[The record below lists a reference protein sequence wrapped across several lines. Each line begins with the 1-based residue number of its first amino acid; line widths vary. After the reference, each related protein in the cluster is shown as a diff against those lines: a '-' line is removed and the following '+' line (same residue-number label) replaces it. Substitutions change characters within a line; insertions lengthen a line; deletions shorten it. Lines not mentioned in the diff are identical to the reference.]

1 MKEKMTKAPEQ
12 NVLNTYVW
20 KYPKTIVN
28 GEVQQESKLL
38 MDMDYNELQKHSI
51 YCNTML
57 YNSEK
62 NTLGRY
68 EVLKLIQEQRQK
80 CNAELALRYLEVD
93 FGIPRFKFLEM
104 LNTFVD
110 QNKENY
116 PHIRDEKIE
125 VMIDK
130 ISSEYK
136 NIKIN
141 MLFDACMD
149 KLGKLDKKHITLAFI
164 VEQGLWFE
172 PSEMTELL
180 EYNDDGTIK
189 DRLEVIKERLSLKYS
204 TNLTIKPSGLSYK
217 EFRAMVLLNKS
228 KKYSELSSD
237 QLKTLRNKI
246 LFRLEERVRKHIDF
260 WSEKQNEITKVMQHK
275 GYIPS

>member
-1 MKEKMTKAPEQ
+1 MKEKTKTPD
-12 NVLNTYVW
+12 VLNNYVW
-20 KYPKTIVN
+20 KYPKTVVN
-28 GEVQQESKLL
+28 GEVCQESKLL
-38 MDMDYNELQKHSI
+38 MDMDYIELQKHSI

-62 NTLGRY
+62 STLGRY

-136 NIKIN
+136 NIKID